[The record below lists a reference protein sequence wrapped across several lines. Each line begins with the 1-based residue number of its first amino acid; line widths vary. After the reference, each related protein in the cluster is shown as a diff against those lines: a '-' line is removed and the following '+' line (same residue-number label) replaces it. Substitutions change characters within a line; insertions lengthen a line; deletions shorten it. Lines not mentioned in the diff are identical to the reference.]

1 MLKKTIRLALYALSA
16 KSKIKTCFFI
26 DFAFPPHT
34 CPSCLVIVEEISIV
48 IVRFS
53 TPFRQ
58 KTGRVISARPVK
70 NWDVAIG

>member
-1 MLKKTIRLALYALSA
+1 MLKKTIRIAFYALSA

-26 DFAFPPHT
+26 DFAPPHT
-34 CPSCLVIVEEISIV
+34 FPSCLVIVEEISIV